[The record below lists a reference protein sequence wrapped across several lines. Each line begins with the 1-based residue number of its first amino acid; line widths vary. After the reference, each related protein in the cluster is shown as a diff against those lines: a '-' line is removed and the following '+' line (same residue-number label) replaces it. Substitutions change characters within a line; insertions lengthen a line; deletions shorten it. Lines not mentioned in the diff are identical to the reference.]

1 MAFKIMKTGQ
11 VLGMLVAVFIIGV
24 GVLHWQNLSEDPS
37 GAPPSALAQTI
48 NQCDLIATKAASELP
63 EALPFQKLEKMAR
76 QSRVLDRCMQD
87 RGYQQNPAW
96 VTKAN
101 AHASEIAHAKSISQD
116 EAYETLR
123 RQAML
128 KDEVAGT
135 NYWRARK

>member
-1 MAFKIMKTGQ
+1 MKTTQIVGILAA
-11 VLGMLVAVFIIGV
+11 VLVIGA
-24 GVLHWQNLSEDPS
+24 GVLYWQNLAEDP
-37 GAPPSALAQTI
+37 ADARPSVLAQTI
-48 NQCDLIATKAASELP
+48 NQCDLIATKAAAELP
-63 EALPFQKLEKMAR
+63 EGLPFQKLEKMAR
-76 QSRVLDRCMQD
+76 QSRVLERCMQD

-96 VTKAN
+96 VTQVNARAN
-101 AHASEIAHAKSISQD
+101 EIAHAQSISRD

>member
-1 MAFKIMKTGQ
+1 MKTIQ
-11 VLGMLVAVFIIGV
+11 VVGLLAVVLMIGM
-24 GVLHWQNLSEDPS
+24 GVLYWQNLSEGSSDPL
-37 GAPPSALAQTI
+37 PSALAQTI
-48 NQCDLIATKAASELP
+48 NQCDLIATKAAAELP
-63 EALPFQKLEKMAR
+63 EALPFQRLEKMAR

-96 VTKAN
+96 VAKAN
-101 AHASEIAHAKSISQD
+101 VQAGEIAHVQSISQN

>member
-1 MAFKIMKTGQ
+1 MKTIQ
-11 VLGMLVAVFIIGV
+11 VVGILAAALVIGV
-24 GVLHWQNLSEDPS
+24 SVLYWQNLHEDGPAAKPS
-37 GAPPSALAQTI
+37 VLAQTI
-48 NQCDLIATKAASELP
+48 NQCDLVASKAAAELP
-63 EALPFQKLEKMAR
+63 EALPFQKLEKIAR
-76 QSRVLDRCMQD
+76 QSHVLERCMQD

-101 AHASEIAHAKSISQD
+101 TRAMEIAHEKSISQD